1 MSDLEAVL
9 TNIEPNL
16 DAAYERALL
25 RIRSVSTDLA
35 YAEECRACAKG
46 RKSTGLKS
54 IRPSGWSI

>member
-25 RIRSVSTDLA
+25 RVRSVSTDLA

-46 RKSTGLKS
+46 AARIWTA
-54 IRPSGWSI
+54 IAAR